1 MHKSLAACSSSSFAR
16 TPMSRSVVACQ
27 QDGSEEETV
36 TLLMPDRFAMV
47 CTESLG

>member
-27 QDGSEEETV
+27 QDRSDEENV
-36 TLLMPDRFAMV
+36 TLLMPDRVGMYEKFGMK
-47 CTESLG
+47 